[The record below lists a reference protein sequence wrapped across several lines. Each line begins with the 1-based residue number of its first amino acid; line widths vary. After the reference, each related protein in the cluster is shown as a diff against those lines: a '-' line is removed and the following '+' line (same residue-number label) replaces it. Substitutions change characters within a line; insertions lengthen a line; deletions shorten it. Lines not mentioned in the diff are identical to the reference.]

1 MDAQILDF
9 ICHFTGVSRIL
20 FLAPSLSFMIVYVW
34 SRRNPHAVMALFGLF
49 QFSAPYL
56 PWVLLVIGLLLD
68 QSPVYDILG
77 IFVGHVYFFCEDVY
91 PKFRPNRRVLKT
103 PRIMYVNLMH
113 YFQLFI

>member
-1 MDAQILDF
+1 MLLFGGVFLLILNF
-9 ICHFTGVSRIL
+9 ICHFTGISRIM

-34 SRRNPHAVMALFGLF
+34 SKRNPNAILALFGLF

-77 IFVGHVYFFCEDVY
+77 IFVGHVYFFFEDVY
-91 PKFRPNRRVLKT
+91 PKYRPNRRVLKT
-103 PRIMYVNLMH
+103 PGVL
-113 YFQLFI
+113 